1 MSRDTLSSPS
11 GKPQSSP
18 QSQQTQDGDKKLP
31 ELKPSLVS
39 FREPLSKPRP
49 HVKIAAH
56 KSGRRQLAENEHHK
70 LLTPPLTPSSSIR
83 TNASVDS
90 SVGDSFS
97 GDQSAQVTG
106 GDDDDAC
113 PSRFLLVS
121 SLYRLYLVIIFF
133 ASAPSLGLFFAGS
146 TT

>member
-1 MSRDTLSSPS
+1 MSLDSFSSP
-11 GKPQSSP
+11 KP
-18 QSQQTQDGDKKLP
+18 QDGDKKSP
-31 ELKPSLVS
+31 QLKPSQVS

-49 HVKIAAH
+49 HVKIAPH
-56 KSGRRQLAENEHHK
+56 KPGRRQQQRVETEHHR

-90 SVGDSFS
+90 SVGPTDIFS
-97 GDQSAQVTG
+97 GDHSAQVAG

-121 SLYRLYLVIIFF
+121 SLYRLYLVIV
-133 ASAPSLGLFFAGS
+133 SPLFCVDD